1 MTRRNTSTAGRSPRV
16 APKERW
22 TSEPAPHDY
31 PAASD
36 YLSLLF
42 DAPTV
47 RALVRGLRTATVTT
61 RKAKDL
67 LRASGLTL
75 LPGTDA
81 EVAKDLKKVTK
92 GERLSPVLLVR
103 GGLDH
108 DRLLTVADGYH
119 RICASYHLNEDAD
132 IPCRIA
138 DLPPP
143 RVQPLAAPT
152 PRAPGKRG

>member
-1 MTRRNTSTAGRSPRV
+1 MTRRSTRGRSPSV

-22 TSEPAPHDY
+22 TSSPTAHDY

-47 RALVRGLRTATVTT
+47 RALVRGLRTATVST

-75 LPGTDA
+75 LPSTDA
-81 EVAKDLKKVTK
+81 EVARDLKKVKK
-92 GERLSPVLLVR
+92 GERLSPVLLIR

-143 RVQPLAAPT
+143 RVQPVAVPD
-152 PRAPGKRG
+152 PRASRKRS

>member
-1 MTRRNTSTAGRSPRV
+1 VTRRSTSSAGPSPRV
-16 APKERW
+16 ASKERW
-22 TSEPAPHDY
+22 TRSPAAHDY

-47 RALVRGLRTATVTT
+47 RALVRGLQTATVTT

-67 LRASGLTL
+67 MRASGLTL
-75 LPGTDA
+75 LPSTDA
-81 EVAKDLKKVTK
+81 EVARDLKKVKK

-143 RVQPLAAPT
+143 RVQPLAVPA
-152 PRAPGKRG
+152 PRAPRKRS